1 MPRFRYHALNAEGSE
16 LQGQISAATE
26 REAARLLERRGLTP
40 IVLQGEAAPA
50 GAGAPTTTGLPG
62 RGPRRLRQQDLI
74 LALHELATLLGS
86 GVALGEAVAA
96 QAGSAH
102 HPRLQVAFE
111 GISAGLRGGQSFSQA
126 LVATGLPLPPY
137 VDTLVR
143 SGEKAGLLGQ
153 ALRDAVVQME
163 YDQAV
168 RNEMRQAL
176 TYPAIL
182 VLAGLGAVVLMF
194 TFVVPKFAA
203 LLNRAEDLPW
213 LASAVLTTGMFARQW
228 WWALLLAVGALL
240 AWALRKWRDL
250 GARARGLERL
260 ERVPVLGTWRVEAEA
275 AAWARILGT
284 LLGNRV
290 PLLDALA
297 LAQSSVHAPG
307 RRARLEAASRAV
319 RNGAT
324 LADALQEQGVLT
336 PTGYNLIRVGER
348 SGELPAMLHSL
359 ARLYE
364 DSGRTRMKQF
374 LAVLEPAAILLIGG
388 AIGLIMIGIILAI
401 TSANDVVV

>member
-1 MPRFRYHALNAEGSE
+1 MAQFRYRALNADGSE
-16 LQGQISAATE
+16 LQGDIAADTE
-26 REAARLLERRGLTP
+26 REAARLLERRGLIP
-40 IVLQGEAAPA
+40 IQLQDAAPPT
-50 GAGAPTTTGLPG
+50 GATRSPVLSFGN
-62 RGPRRLRQQDLI
+62 RERRLRQQDVI
-74 LALHELATLLGS
+74 LALHELSTLLAS

-96 QAGSAH
+96 QAGSGH
-102 HPRLQVAFE
+102 HPRLLGAFE

-126 LVATGLPLPPY
+126 LAATGLPLPPY

-153 ALRDAVVQME
+153 ALRDAVAQME

-203 LLNRAEDLPW
+203 LLKRAEDLPW
-213 LASAVLTTGMFARQW
+213 LASAVLNTGMFARQW
-228 WWALLLAVGALL
+228 WWLLLLGIGALV
-240 AWALRKWRDL
+240 AWGVRKWRDPV
-250 GARARGLERL
+250 ARARGFEWLES
-260 ERVPVLGTWRVEAEA
+260 VPVLGTWRVEAEA

-290 PLLDALA
+290 PLLDALT
-297 LAQSSVHAPG
+297 LAQSGVRAPG

-324 LADALQEQGVLT
+324 LADALQEQGTLT
-336 PTGYNLIRVGER
+336 PTGYNLVRVGER

-374 LAVLEPAAILLIGG
+374 LAILEPAAILLIGG

-401 TSANDVVV
+401 TSANDIAI